1 MNAPSQQTQ
10 AIHFTLT
17 PHLYAAPFD
26 NAIIIL
32 DSKTDKYL
40 SLIDDAAIF
49 FRLIVEQQFILNNDG
64 TYHLACTQK
73 SDEIKDYNYWISYFI
88 DKQFITQSNAPTR
101 LKNPLISGG
110 LIGYRWDTKK
120 QWSPFSIAPV
130 IDIIK
135 SYWILA
141 RVHRTI
147 KKQGILGIITLIK
160 KSAASTNPSI
170 PSRKQIEKL
179 SASVDAAS
187 LLYPKKTLCLAWA
200 ATFVI
205 RALRKNWKMN
215 FVIGVQTNPFYAHA
229 WAETTS
235 GTVINDDPLIA
246 QALAIIL
253 QTPYKA
259 ER

>member
-1 MNAPSQQTQ
+1 MNAPSQQSQ
-10 AIHFTLT
+10 PIHFAL
-17 PHLYAAPFD
+17 PPYLYAAPFD

-32 DSKTDKYL
+32 DGKADKYL
-40 SLIDDAAIF
+40 SLIDDAATF
-49 FRLIVEQQFILNNDG
+49 FRLILEQQFMKQNDG
-64 TYHLACTQK
+64 TYRLACTQQ
-73 SDEIKDYNYWISYFI
+73 SNEIDNYNYWISYFI
-88 DKQFITQSNAPTR
+88 EKQFITQSNTPTR
-101 LKNPLISGG
+101 LKNPLIPGG

-120 QWSPFSIAPV
+120 QWSPFSIAPL
-130 IDIIK
+130 IDVIK
-135 SYWILA
+135 SYWILT

-160 KSAASTNPSI
+160 KSVTCTNPSV
-170 PSRKQIEKL
+170 PSAQQIEKL
-179 SASVDAAS
+179 SASIDAAS

-229 WAETTS
+229 WAETVS
-235 GTVINDDPLIA
+235 GAVINDDPLIA

-253 QTPYKA
+253 KTPYKA